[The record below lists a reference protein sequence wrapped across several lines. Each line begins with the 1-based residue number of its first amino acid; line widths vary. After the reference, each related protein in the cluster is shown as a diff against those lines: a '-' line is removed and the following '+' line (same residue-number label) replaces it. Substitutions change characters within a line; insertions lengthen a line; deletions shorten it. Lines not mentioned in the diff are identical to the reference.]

1 MTNKILRIGA
11 GLAVALPITAF
22 ALTGGGGGP
31 LFDTASAAGYGS
43 GKVVLCHE
51 GKTITVAAPATQA
64 HLNHGDTPGAC
75 AV

>member
-1 MTNKILRIGA
+1 MRNKLLRIGA

-31 LFDTASAAGYGS
+31 LLDTASAAGYGPQN
-43 GKVVLCHE
+43 VTLCHK
-51 GKTITVAAPATQA
+51 GKTITVAAPAAQA
-64 HLNHGDTPGAC
+64 HFSHGDTPGAC